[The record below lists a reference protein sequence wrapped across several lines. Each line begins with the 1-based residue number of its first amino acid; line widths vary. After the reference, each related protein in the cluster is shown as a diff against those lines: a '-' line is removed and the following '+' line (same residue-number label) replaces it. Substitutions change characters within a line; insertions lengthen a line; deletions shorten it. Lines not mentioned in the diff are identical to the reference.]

1 MGLISFCDVD
11 IRVRQW
17 GGGQTRERETVSLK
31 FIFGREGS
39 SPKNQDSH
47 RTSN

>member
-17 GGGQTRERETVSLK
+17 GGGADERER
-31 FIFGREGS
+31 
-39 SPKNQDSH
+39 DSESEVYI
-47 RTSN
+47 R